1 MLNIQTI
8 MYLINY
14 FESSVALVG
23 ENAKAV
29 SMFRQNVYDL
39 NKKSMIGTFEI
50 LLVEDIIGMRNTDNI
65 KWEKSKER
73 IQSVKKVYSILVSY
87 QYENDSENALAVVN
101 VIQNITD
108 NVKMIFKQ
116 IYQPNKYPIVIKEL
130 KTMEEKT
137 AEKRG
142 KKLKEEAV
150 EREKKRRIE
159 SSRAVTEMVNG
170 CERPRYSYSNNRR
183 C

>member
-29 SMFRQNVYDL
+29 SMFRRNVYDL

-73 IQSVKKVYSILVSY
+73 IQSVKEVYNILVSY
-87 QYENDSENALAVVN
+87 HYENDSENALAMVN

-116 IYQPNKYPIVIKEL
+116 TN
-130 KTMEEKT
+130 
-137 AEKRG
+137 
-142 KKLKEEAV
+142 
-150 EREKKRRIE
+150 E
-159 SSRAVTEMVNG
+159 SSSFNIDLTF
-170 CERPRYSYSNNRR
+170 SFS
-183 C
+183 

>member
-29 SMFRQNVYDL
+29 SMFRKNVYDL

-50 LLVEDIIGMRNTDNI
+50 LMVEDIIGMRNTDNL

-73 IQSVKKVYSILVSY
+73 IRSVKEIYNILVSY
-87 QYENDSENALAVVN
+87 HYENDSEKAIEMVN
-101 VIQNITD
+101 VIKNTTE

-130 KTMEEKT
+130 KTMGERAT
-137 AEKRG
+137 EKR
-142 KKLKEEAV
+142 LKVESV
-150 EREKKRRIE
+150 ERK
-159 SSRAVTEMVNG
+159 SNRAVIETVNDCIRG
-170 CERPRYSYSNNRR
+170 GYHNFRR

>member
-29 SMFRQNVYDL
+29 SMFRHNVYDL

-73 IQSVKKVYSILVSY
+73 IQSVKEVYNILVSY
-87 QYENDSENALAVVN
+87 HYENDSENALAMVN

-130 KTMEEKT
+130 KTMEAIKADKERQKEKQ
-137 AEKRG
+137 RV
-142 KKLKEEAV
+142 KED
-150 EREKKRRIE
+150 RK
-159 SSRAVTEMVNG
+159 SYNTYHVTEMING